1 MVDGSWQRWEEHSD
15 SEEFSLDSAAAP
27 ATRAAARFARR
38 RTHIGR
44 LLFDSGGW
52 YIHSVAGGL
61 DSVAVCV
68 NRAAQLRQSVES
80 SEAGN
85 VLAGDMREVREITP

>member
-38 RTHIGR
+38 RTHIGH

-52 YIHSVAGGL
+52 YIDSVAGSL
-61 DSVAVCV
+61 DSVAVGV
-68 NRAAQLRQSVES
+68 NRAAAVEAKFGS
-80 SEAGN
+80 WETARGERN
-85 VLAGDMREVREITP
+85 NTA